1 MWPHGPFLPG
11 AAARL
16 FNNLPLGR
24 LMYGLRRTTESPE
37 ARKGIEIMVHD
48 PLREACWRF
57 EQISPLLEPG
67 LTASERRRM
76 IEEMGRVCVRWPSG
90 REAPVP
96 RSTTYRWLRAWRK
109 DPRIEALMPQGR
121 KRQAKAIKP
130 EWVQHALALLEEQAD
145 RSLFILCLRIKHR
158 FGLRR
163 APSRASLQRALAV
176 QPRYIKLKRRA
187 RGERKLRGRFQARQP
202 HDIWHADAKGAFMVQ
217 FTDGVKRKAQVLTIL
232 DDATRFVLAALV
244 VLSESL
250 AAAVATFRAAAARW
264 GLPVKFYAD
273 RGSVYDSNVFRK
285 GLAMLGCHRI
295 NTKSRNP
302 SAHGKIEAYHRSLK
316 RWFVAEL
323 KHQPVRDLAHLQA
336 LLDAVLDQ
344 IYHEHVHRELKQT
357 AREAFGNRIS
367 PRIVSLQRLREAF
380 LIEKTLTAHKKTG
393 EIRVGGKLFIVPERF
408 WGRNRQVKIAIDP
421 ETPAEP
427 CAVVKPGAYEPLA
440 PAFPEP
446 QKQTEPATAE
456 EPVGP
461 LTPLLQRYRGRDLP
475 LAHGGFG
482 LPEIYAAFA
491 QALDRPIPATESEAA
506 SVSRWLADN
515 GPFEPKAFAAA
526 LARSLDALGPG
537 RPLSQIIDALNRRIK
552 RSKNKEEQL

>member
-1 MWPHGPFLPG
+1 M
-11 AAARL
+11 A
-16 FNNLPLGR
+16 
-24 LMYGLRRTTESPE
+24 
-37 ARKGIEIMVHD
+37 HD

-57 EQISPLLEPG
+57 EQISPLLEPR

-76 IEEMGRVCVRWPSG
+76 IEEMGRVCVLWPSG
-90 REAPVP
+90 REAPIP
-96 RSTTYRWLRAWRK
+96 KSTTYRWLRAWRK
-109 DPRIEALMPQGR
+109 DPCIESLMPQGR
-121 KRQAKAIKP
+121 NRPAKAIKP
-130 EWVQHALALLEEQAD
+130 EWVEHALALLEEEAD

-158 FGLRR
+158 FGLER
-163 APSRASLQRALAV
+163 APSRASLHRALTN

-187 RGERKLRGRFQARQP
+187 RGERKLRRRFQARKP

-217 FTDGVKRKAQVLTIL
+217 FTDGVKHKVQVLTIL
-232 DDATRFVLAALV
+232 DDATRFVLAARV
-244 VLSESL
+244 VASESL
-250 AAAVATFRAAAARW
+250 GAAVATFRAAAARW
-264 GLPVKFYAD
+264 GLPWKFYAD
-273 RGSVYDSNVFRK
+273 RGSAYDSDAFRK

-323 KHQPVRDLAHLQA
+323 KHQPVRNLAHVQA

-344 IYHEHVHRELKQT
+344 VYHEHVHRELKQT
-357 AREAFGNRIS
+357 PREAFGNRIS
-367 PRIVSLQRLREAF
+367 ARSVSLQRLREAF

-421 ETPAEP
+421 ERPTEP
-427 CAVVKPGAYEPLA
+427 CVVAKPGVYEPLA
-440 PAFPEP
+440 PAFPDPEN
-446 QKQTEPATAE
+446 QTEPAAAD

-491 QALDRPIPATESEAA
+491 RSLGRAVPATETEAA
-506 SVSRWLADN
+506 TLSRWLADN
-515 GPFEPKAFAAA
+515 GPFEPNAFAAA
-526 LARSLDALGPG
+526 LDRAIASLGPG
-537 RPLSQIIDALNRRIK
+537 RPLAQIINALTRQIK
-552 RSKNKEEQL
+552 RTKDKEEQL

>member
-1 MWPHGPFLPG
+1 MAP
-11 AAARL
+11 
-16 FNNLPLGR
+16 
-24 LMYGLRRTTESPE
+24 
-37 ARKGIEIMVHD
+37 D

-57 EQISPLLEPG
+57 EQISPLLEPR

-96 RSTTYRWLRAWRK
+96 KSTTYRWLRAWRK
-109 DPRIEALMPQGR
+109 DPRIESLMPA
-121 KRQAKAIKP
+121 KRHRPSTAIKP
-130 EWVQHALALLEEQAD
+130 EWVQHALALLEEEAD
-145 RSLFILCLRIKHR
+145 RSLFILCLRIKQH
-158 FGLRR
+158 FGLDRG
-163 APSRASLQRALAV
+163 PSRASLHRALRNE
-176 QPRYIKLKRRA
+176 PRYIKLRRRA
-187 RGERKLRGRFQARQP
+187 RGESKLRRRFQARKP

-217 FTDGVKRKAQVLTIL
+217 FTDGTTHKVQVLTIL

-244 VLSESL
+244 VLSESIG
-250 AAAVATFRAAAARW
+250 AAVATFRAAAGRW
-264 GLPVKFYAD
+264 GLPWKFYAD
-273 RGSVYDSNVFRK
+273 RGSAYDSDAFRK

-295 NTKSRNP
+295 NTRSRNP

-357 AREAFGNRIS
+357 PREAFGNHIS
-367 PRIVSLQRLREAF
+367 TRIVPLQRLREAF

-408 WGRNRQVKIAIDP
+408 WRKNRQVKIAIDP
-421 ETPAEP
+421 ETPTVP
-427 CAVVKPGAYEPLA
+427 YIVIKPGVYEPLA
-440 PAFPEP
+440 PAFHEAQSPS
-446 QKQTEPATAE
+446 EPARGD

-461 LTPLLQRYRGRDLP
+461 LTPLLERYRGRDLP
-475 LAHGGFG
+475 QAHGGFG

-491 QALDRPIPATESEAA
+491 QALGRTVPATEAEAA
-506 SVSRWLADN
+506 AVSRWLAEN

-526 LARSLDALGPG
+526 LSHALEALGPG
-537 RPLSQIIDALNRRIK
+537 RPLSQIIDALNRRIQ
-552 RSKNKEEQL
+552 RNKDKEKQL

>member
-16 FNNLPLGR
+16 FNNMTPGR
-24 LMYGLRRTTESPE
+24 LMYGLRRTNESPE
-37 ARKGIEIMVHD
+37 ARKGIEIMPPD

-57 EQISPLLEPG
+57 EQISPLLDPG

-90 REAPVP
+90 REAPIP

-109 DPRIEALMPQGR
+109 DPRIESLVPQGR
-121 KRQAKAIKP
+121 NRQAKAIKP
-130 EWVQHALALLEEQAD
+130 EWVQHALALLEEEAD
-145 RSLFILCLRIKHR
+145 RSLFILCLRIKHH
-158 FGLRR
+158 FGLQCG
-163 APSRASLQRALAV
+163 PSRASLHRALKNE
-176 QPRYIKLKRRA
+176 PRYIKLKRRA
-187 RGERKLRGRFQARQP
+187 GGERKLRRRFQACKP

-217 FTDGVKRKAQVLTIL
+217 FTDGVKRKVQVLTIL

-250 AAAVATFRAAAARW
+250 GAAVATFRAAAARW

-273 RGSVYDSNVFRK
+273 RGSAYDSDPFRK

-295 NTKSRNP
+295 NTRSRNP

-357 AREAFGNRIS
+357 PREAFGNRIS
-367 PRIVSLQRLREAF
+367 TRIVPLQRLREAF

-408 WGRNRQVKIAIDP
+408 WGKNRQVKIAIDP
-421 ETPAEP
+421 ETPTQP
-427 CAVVKPGAYEPLA
+427 YVVVKPSVYEPLL

-446 QKQTEPATAE
+446 EQQTEPATGD

-475 LAHGGFG
+475 LAHAGFG

-491 QALDRPIPATESEAA
+491 RVLGRAVPATDTEAA
-506 SVSRWLADN
+506 AISRWLADN
-515 GPFEPKAFAAA
+515 GPFDPKAFTAA
-526 LARSLDALGPG
+526 LDRAIQSLGPG
-537 RPLSQIIDALNRRIK
+537 RPLAQIINALTRQIK
-552 RSKNKEEQL
+552 RTKDKEEQL